1 MSIKVFI
8 LAMALGSGVYAVSKA
23 EPPLPAGTMPSD
35 STALASVSF
44 MDRLQ
49 YSVGSVGSAIVGS
62 SVRKSVE
69 DTEQSLADLRKAIK
83 MAKGSDGVRAR
94 DVAKKIMYMDSAAV
108 ENLHQGHPIKAMKQ
122 SMEAKSLLNAVRRNL
137 NQGV

>member
-1 MSIKVFI
+1 MSIKAFI
-8 LAMALGSGVYAVSKA
+8 LAFAVGVGVYAVSKA
-23 EPPLPAGTMPSD
+23 EPPLPTSATPGDTVS
-35 STALASVSF
+35 LAHVTF

-49 YSVGSVGSAIVGS
+49 YSVGSVGSAIIGS
-62 SVRKSVE
+62 SVRSSVL

-94 DVAKKIMYMDSAAV
+94 DLAKKIMYMDSVAV

-137 NQGV
+137 QQGV